1 MSKQTIKL
9 KVASGDLERMVDLL
23 IATNKYDYVL
33 VTKDGWY
40 YEVEAH
46 IGDEREETDLC
57 GVQLWHDD

>member
-1 MSKQTIKL
+1 MSKEIIKL
-9 KVASGDLERMVDLL
+9 KVGSGDLERTVDLL

-46 IGDEREETDLC
+46 IGDWREENDL
-57 GVQLWHDD
+57 